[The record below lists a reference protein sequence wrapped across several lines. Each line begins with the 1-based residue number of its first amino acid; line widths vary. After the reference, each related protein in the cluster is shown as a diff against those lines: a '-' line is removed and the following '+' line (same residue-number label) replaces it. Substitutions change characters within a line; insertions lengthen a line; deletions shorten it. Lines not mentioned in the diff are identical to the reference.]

1 MGGGVKVAVGLT
13 NVGVEVGG
21 GSTPVG
27 VAVGVAVGRGVLV
40 GVGGKGVRVG
50 VGARV
55 GVAVGRGGG
64 IWASMDTT
72 VLPLKVG
79 TFTADF

>member
-1 MGGGVKVAVGLT
+1 MKVAVGLMD
-13 NVGVEVGG
+13 VGVDAGT

-27 VAVGVAVGRGVLV
+27 VAVGVKVGKGVLV
-40 GVGGKGVRVG
+40 GVGGNGVRVG

-55 GVAVGRGGG
+55 GVAVGKGGG
-64 IWASMDTT
+64 IWESMDTT